1 MDLLLGAF
9 QEFWNGLITRLQMP
23 AIIVAIVL
31 VCVGLGLVIV
41 ARRVAQVCRKT
52 KEIED
57 DDSIM
62 ITFKVVGMLLL
73 FVAVAI
79 IIFRGM

>member
-1 MDLLLGAF
+1 MNLLLGVF
-9 QEFWNGLITRLQMP
+9 QEFWDGFVMRLQMP
-23 AIIVAIVL
+23 AVIVAVIL
-31 VCVGLGLVIV
+31 AAVGLGLALVGRKAAEV
-41 ARRVAQVCRKT
+41 GRKT

-73 FVAVAI
+73 FVSVAI
-79 IIFRGM
+79 IVFRGM